1 MEKSVLTEFE
11 RRCIQEEPAYCTAA
25 CPLHMDVKTFLGHMA
40 EQDMDKAFKAI
51 EKTLPL
57 PEVMARICDHPCEPE
72 CIRTRIDAPLAIGDL
87 ERICAKSRT
96 KPKKRFLPPQKGKK
110 AGVWGSG
117 LSSLTVAW
125 DLGLKG
131 YGVTVYDKSPALGG
145 LLLTLSHEVLPREIL
160 EQELDLLKTFGV
172 SFQVAASSNDAFGG
186 EKGQAFDAVYL
197 GLDSDGEPHTGIAY
211 DDAGIP
217 ETDDFSLETSDP
229 KIFAGGF
236 SRDGKGPGPRSYPV
250 AFAAQG
256 RKAAA
261 SMDRF
266 MSKVSVTAGRERE
279 GVFQTRLSTDISGIA
294 PEPRMALAFESA
306 PNLEKAAKEAKR
318 CIQCDCS
325 RCIRVCAYIEDFKG
339 FPGRY
344 AREIYNNA
352 TIVMGEKKANRLINS
367 CSLCDLCQRVCPND
381 FSMADLCL
389 TARQEMVRDGKMP
402 VSAHEFA
409 LQEMRFASGEDCFF
423 ARHAP
428 GAKTSDYLFFPGCQL
443 LGSSPSQVEK
453 VYEFLRTQVSAKTG
467 FVSGCCGAPAR
478 WAGREDLY
486 HKNIEP
492 FKTFWEASGK
502 PPIIAAC
509 TSCTRMLSLSLPGAG
524 IISLYQKMSET
535 ADQLPG
541 PVQGKAQGKTQSKPM
556 NILDPCTA
564 RDDIPVQKAVR
575 TLAARAGI
583 EVRELPASGT
593 YTECCGFGGLVYNA
607 NPPLSKKIIQRR
619 AGQSDHDY
627 LAYCAMCRDRLA
639 STGKRIAHVL
649 DLFWPDSDSPEERR
663 DPGFSR
669 RHDNLAKARLHM
681 LEALWKE
688 TAPSKSPPPLDIH
701 MASAVEKILEED
713 YILKTDI
720 EKVLRQVETG
730 GGHFLNPKTGAEIA
744 YFRPANVCFWIEFKR
759 TGTGYE
765 ILNAW
770 RHRMTVVPD
779 TGFVPGTPAEAR
791 EDEIVCQACNEK
803 LNDYK
808 NHVEYLG
815 SRFDVALPQCRRC
828 GRVYISPALARGKM
842 AEVEKILEDK

>member
-11 RRCIQEEPAYCTAA
+11 RKCIQEEPAYCTAA

-40 EQDMDKAFKAI
+40 QQDMDKAFKAI
-51 EKTLPL
+51 EKNLPL

-72 CIRTRIDAPLAIGDL
+72 CIRNRIDAPLAIGDL

-96 KPKKRFLPPQKGKK
+96 KPKKRFLPPAKGKK

-125 DLGLKG
+125 DLALKG
-131 YGVTVYDKSPALGG
+131 YEVTVYDKGPALGG
-145 LLLTLSHEVLPREIL
+145 LLLNLSSEVLPGDIL
-160 EQELDLLKTFGV
+160 DRELDLLKTFGV
-172 SFQVAASSNDAFGG
+172 SFKTAASSNEAFDGG
-186 EKGQAFDAVYL
+186 KDQAFDGIYL
-197 GLDSDGEPHTGIAY
+197 GLDSPGEPHTGIAY
-211 DDAGIP
+211 DDTGIP
-217 ETDDFSLETSDP
+217 VTDNFSLETSDP

-236 SRDGKGPGPRSYPV
+236 SRDGKTPGPRSYPI

-279 GVFQTRLSTDISGIA
+279 GVFQTRLSTDISRVA
-294 PEPRMALAFESA
+294 PEPRIDLDFESA
-306 PNLEKAAKEAKR
+306 PDLEKAAKEAKR

-325 RCIRVCAYIEDFKG
+325 RCIRVCTYIEEFKG

-367 CSLCDLCQRVCPND
+367 CSLCDLCERVCPND

-389 TARQEMVRDGKMP
+389 AARQEMVKDGKMP

-409 LQEMRFASGEDCFF
+409 LQEMNFASGEDCFF

-428 GAKTSDYLFFPGCQL
+428 GSGASDHIFFPGCQL
-443 LGSSPSQVEK
+443 LGSSPSQVEN
-453 VYEFLRTQVSAKTG
+453 VYGFLRTHVSARTG
-467 FVSGCCGAPAR
+467 FVSGCCGAPAL

-486 HKNIEP
+486 RKNIEP

-502 PPIIAAC
+502 PPIITAC
-509 TSCTRMLSLSLPGAG
+509 TSCTRMLSQG
-524 IISLYQKMSET
+524 IPEAKLISLYQKMSET
-535 ADQLPG
+535 TDQLPG
-541 PVQGKAQGKTQSKPM
+541 PVQGKALSNPM

-575 TLAARAGI
+575 TLAVLAGI
-583 EVRELPASGT
+583 DVHELPASAAF
-593 YTECCGFGGLVYNA
+593 TECCGFGGLVYNA
-607 NPPLSKKIIQRR
+607 NPPLSREIIQNR
-619 AGQSDHDY
+619 AGQSRHDY

-639 STGKRIAHVL
+639 STGKRTAHVL

-663 DPGFSR
+663 DPGFSG
-669 RHDNLAKARLHM
+669 RHDNLARARLRM
-681 LEALWKE
+681 LETLWKE
-688 TAPSKSPPPLDIH
+688 TDLPEPPFPSLDIH
-701 MASAVEKILEED
+701 MVPEVKKILEED
-713 YILKTDI
+713 YILRTDI
-720 EKVLRQVETG
+720 EKVLRQNETG
-730 GGHFLNPKTGAEIA
+730 DGHFLNQKTGAEIA
-744 YFRPANVCFWIEFKR
+744 YFRPVNVCFWIEFKR

-765 ILNAW
+765 IFNAW

-779 TGFVPGTPAEAR
+779 KSFVPGTLAEAQ
-791 EDEIVCQACNEK
+791 EGEIVCQACNEK
-803 LNDYK
+803 LIDYK

-815 SRFDVALPQCRRC
+815 SRFDVALPQCSRC